1 MRVIEG
7 LVTAAMVAV
16 QNCEAAGITKTFQDS
31 IKLEDAES
39 NSLGSIEGK
48 TSWVRSGYG
57 ANDSLDMVLIFI
69 AKTTPAE
76 EILWT
81 SAEIALVMTKSA
93 ETTDSEY
100 LKVRGSTFDAG
111 NTGSALASTVFTV
124 G

>member
-1 MRVIEG
+1 
-7 LVTAAMVAV
+7 
-16 QNCEAAGITKTFQDS
+16 
-31 IKLEDAES
+31 
-39 NSLGSIEGK
+39 
-48 TSWVRSGYG
+48 
-57 ANDSLDMVLIFI
+57 MVLIFI

-76 EILWT
+76 EIFWT

-100 LKVRGSTFDAG
+100 IKVRGSTFDTG